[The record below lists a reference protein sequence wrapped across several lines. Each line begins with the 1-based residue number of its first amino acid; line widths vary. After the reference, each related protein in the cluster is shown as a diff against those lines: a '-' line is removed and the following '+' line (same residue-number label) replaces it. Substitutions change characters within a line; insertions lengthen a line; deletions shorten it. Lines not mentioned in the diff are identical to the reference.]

1 MCGITGFIDFA
12 KASSEEH
19 LRSLAAAMANTL
31 THRGP
36 DGGDAWA
43 DAGAGV
49 ALGHRRLSIQDLS
62 PAGRQPMH
70 SADGR
75 YVIVFNGEIYNFR
88 DLQQELA
95 ALGHG
100 FRGHSDTEV
109 LLAAIVQWGLPQTL
123 PRLLGMFAFGLWDRQ
138 EQTLFLAR
146 DRAGKKP
153 LYYGRCGNSFLFG
166 SELKALRRHPG
177 FEDEIDR
184 DALAG
189 FLQHSWVP
197 GPRSIY
203 RAIRKLPAGCSLA
216 LGAGGEPLIQA
227 YWDAAEVARSG
238 EREPFQGSMT
248 DAADELERLL
258 LDATERRMISDV
270 PLGALLSGGFDST
283 TVVSLMQRLSDRPVK
298 TFTIGFDEAD
308 YDESVHARAIVEHLG
323 TDHTE
328 LTVTHDD
335 ALEVIPQ
342 LPEMYDEPFAD
353 ASQIP
358 TYIVSRLARSRVTVA
373 LSGDGGDELF
383 AGYKRYRRALRD
395 ARRWSGMPGGL
406 QLGVAR
412 LLRAG
417 ERLGWRVLQPPPG
430 ADSMP
435 GWRRFAAG
443 LDRNAATLT
452 TSDPVRLFARLR
464 ARTDSGAAL
473 VPGAHDIDYPLGDVA
488 AAANL
493 AEPMQGMMLYD
504 FTSYLVDDI
513 LVKVDRASMA
523 VSLEVR
529 SPFLDHRVV
538 EFAWRL
544 PLALRWGER
553 GSKLVVRE
561 LLKRYVPPALTER
574 PKAGFGVPVGE
585 WLRGPLRDWAES
597 LIDPGRIRS
606 QGLLDEPGVTT
617 LWRQHLCGWRDH
629 SDVLWSVLMF
639 QAWLDNESATG
650 NTAG

>member
-1 MCGITGFIDFA
+1 MCGIAGFVDNTA
-12 KASSEEH
+12 ATSEEH
-19 LRSLAAAMANTL
+19 LLAQAMSMASTL
-31 THRGP
+31 AHRGP
-36 DGGDAWA
+36 DAADAWA

-49 ALGHRRLSIQDLS
+49 ALGHQRLSIQDLS
-62 PAGRQPMH
+62 PAGSQPMH

-88 DLQQELA
+88 DLQQQLTG
-95 ALGHG
+95 LGHT

-109 LLAAIVQWGLPQTL
+109 LLAAIVQWGLQQTL
-123 PRLLGMFAFGLWDRQ
+123 PRLLGMFAFGLWDRH
-138 EQTLFLAR
+138 ENSLYLAR

-166 SELKALRRHPG
+166 SELKALRRHPE
-177 FEDEIDR
+177 FVHEIDR

-189 FLQHSWVP
+189 FIQHSWIP
-197 GPRSIY
+197 GPHSIY

-216 LGAGGEPLIQA
+216 VRVGREPVIDK
-227 YWDAAEVARSG
+227 YWDAAEIARNG
-238 EREPFQGSMT
+238 EREPFAGSMAE
-248 DAADELERLL
+248 AADELERLL

-283 TVVSLMQRLSDRPVK
+283 TVVSLMQHLSDRPVK
-298 TFTIGFDEAD
+298 TFTIGFEEAD

-328 LTVTHDD
+328 LTVTHND
-335 ALEVIPQ
+335 ALDVIPQ
-342 LPEMYDEPFAD
+342 LAQMYDEPFAD

-358 TYIVSRLARSRVTVA
+358 TYIVSKLARSRVTVA

-383 AGYKRYRRALRD
+383 AGYKRYQRALRD
-395 ARRWSGMPGGL
+395 ARRWSGLPAGL
-406 QLGVAR
+406 GRGIAR
-412 LLRAG
+412 LLRSS
-417 ERLGWRVLQPPPG
+417 ERLGWRALQPG
-430 ADSMP
+430 HEADRMAK
-435 GWRRFAAG
+435 WRYFAAG
-443 LDRNAATLT
+443 LDKNADGLT
-452 TSDPVRLFARLR
+452 SRDPVALFCRQR
-464 ARTDSGAAL
+464 ARVDSGATY
-473 VPGAHDIDYPLGDVA
+473 VIGAQHITHPLGDVGA
-488 AAANL
+488 AASL

-529 SPFLDHRVV
+529 SPFLDHRVI

-561 LLKRYVPPALTER
+561 LLKRYVPPKLTER
-574 PKAGFGVPVGE
+574 PKSGFGVPVGD

-597 LIDPGRIRS
+597 LLAPVRLRD
-606 QGLLDEPGVTT
+606 QGFLQPEPVTT

-629 SDVLWSVLMF
+629 SDALWSVLMF
-639 QAWLDNESATG
+639 QAWLDNESVSG
-650 NTAG
+650 NTPT

>member
-1 MCGITGFIDFA
+1 MCGIAGFVDFA
-12 KASSEEH
+12 KASSEQH
-19 LRSLAAAMANTL
+19 LLSLATAMADTL
-31 THRGP
+31 IHRGP

-43 DAGAGV
+43 DAGAGI

-62 PAGRQPMH
+62 PAGRQPMS

-95 ALGHG
+95 GLGHS

-109 LLAAIVQWGLPQTL
+109 LLAAIVQWGLHATL
-123 PRLLGMFAFGLWDRQ
+123 PRLLGMFAFALWDRQ
-138 EQTLFLAR
+138 EKTLYLAR

-177 FEDEIDR
+177 FEYEIDR
-184 DALAG
+184 DALAC

-216 LGAGGEPLIQA
+216 LRAGREPLIHA

-328 LTVTHDD
+328 LTVTHKD
-335 ALEVIPQ
+335 ALDVIPQ

-383 AGYKRYRRALRD
+383 AGYKRYQRALRD
-395 ARRWSGMPGGL
+395 ARRWSGLSGGL
-406 QLGVAR
+406 GRGVAR
-412 LLRAG
+412 LLHG
-417 ERLGWRVLQPPPG
+417 SEELGWKTLQPRPG
-430 ADSMP
+430 ADSMAK
-435 GWRRFAAG
+435 WRYFAAG
-443 LDRNAATLT
+443 LGRNAAGLT
-452 TSDPVRLFARLR
+452 TSDPVVLFAGQR
-464 ARTDSGAAL
+464 ARIASGAAL
-473 VPGAHDIDYPLGDVA
+473 VPGAHDMDYPLGDIA
-488 AAANL
+488 AAASL

-574 PKAGFGVPVGE
+574 PKSGFGVPVGE
-585 WLRGPLRDWAES
+585 WLRGPLREWAQS
-597 LIDPGRIRS
+597 LIDPGRLRS
-606 QGLLDEPGVTT
+606 QGLLREGAVTT

-639 QAWLDNESATG
+639 QAWLNNEVATG
-650 NTAG
+650 NTPA

>member
-1 MCGITGFIDFA
+1 MCGITGFIDLA
-12 KASSEEH
+12 KASPEEH
-19 LRSLAAAMANTL
+19 LLSLATAMADTL

-36 DGGDAWA
+36 DAGDAWA

-70 SADGR
+70 SSDRR

-95 ALGHG
+95 ALGHV

-138 EQTLFLAR
+138 ERTLHLAR

-177 FEDEIDR
+177 FEHEIDR

-216 LGAGGEPLIQA
+216 LVAGGEPLIQA
-227 YWDAAEVARSG
+227 YWDATEVARSG
-238 EREPFQGSMT
+238 ERDPFQGSMT

-258 LDATERRMISDV
+258 CDATERRMISDV

-308 YDESVHARAIVEHLG
+308 YDESVHARAIAEHLG

-328 LTVTHDD
+328 LTVTHND

-342 LPEMYDEPFAD
+342 LPQMYDEPFAD

-358 TYIVSRLARSRVTVA
+358 TYIVSRLARGRVTVA

-395 ARRWSGMPGGL
+395 ARRWSGLPGGL
-406 QLGVAR
+406 GRGVAR
-412 LLRAG
+412 LLHGG
-417 ERLGWRVLQPPPG
+417 EELGWKTLQPRPG
-430 ADSMP
+430 ADSMAK
-435 GWRRFAAG
+435 WRYFAAG
-443 LDRNAATLT
+443 LDRNAAGLT
-452 TSDPVRLFARLR
+452 TSDPVVLFSGQR
-464 ARTDSGAAL
+464 ARIASGAAL
-473 VPGAHDIDYPLGDVA
+473 VPGAHDIDYPLGDIA
-488 AAANL
+488 AAVSL

-553 GSKLVVRE
+553 GGKLVVRE
-561 LLKRYVPPALTER
+561 LLQRYVPPALTER

-606 QGLLDEPGVTT
+606 RGLLDEQGITT

-639 QAWLDNESATG
+639 QAWLENESATG
-650 NTAG
+650 NTAA